1 MLAKRKE
8 MERSTKKA
16 GIANALYTYNIMIG
30 SWWEFHLMCQNANIG
45 LVLVFTGKW
54 QG

>member
-1 MLAKRKE
+1 MK
-8 MERSTKKA
+8 RSTKKA

-30 SWWEFHLMCQNANIG
+30 SNGSWWEFHLICQNANIG